1 MCASVPVCV
10 LDREV
15 EGVCGGTYAAIICML
30 VLAKHWSLRNVCLSI
45 HVMKS
50 DLLVGSGLECQ

>member
-1 MCASVPVCV
+1 MCV

-50 DLLVGSGLECQ
+50 GLLVGSGLECQ